1 MQHSSDT
8 GIDEYTAKG
17 ILRAYGIPT
26 AREALV
32 HDLDE
37 AKARVMEIGYPVV
50 LKVCSAE
57 LMHKTELGLIR
68 LNLKDEHELIQAYEE
83 LRMKDSRSPLLMA
96 EMLRGD
102 RELMAGIVR
111 HQGFP
116 PCLVFGLGGVFAE
129 AIDDISLRLSPVTR
143 NDVFEMLN
151 GISSNTILNTYRSME
166 PVDRE
171 AVADIIIALDHL
183 VTHFPR
189 IKEMDLNPIIV
200 KNGKPFVADA
210 LMIIEKE

>member
-1 MQHSSDT
+1 MS
-8 GIDEYTAKG
+8 IKK
-17 ILRAYGIPT
+17 R
-26 AREALV
+26 
-32 HDLDE
+32 DLF
-37 AKARVMEIGYPVV
+37 G
-50 LKVCSAE
+50 
-57 LMHKTELGLIR
+57 
-68 LNLKDEHELIQAYEE
+68 
-83 LRMKDSRSPLLMA
+83 
-96 EMLRGD
+96 
-102 RELMAGIVR
+102 ELMAGIVR

-151 GISSNTILNTYRSME
+151 GISSNAILNTYRSME